1 MQNLSFQFAM
11 QKLKYVATNKAL
23 HLIFCNAI
31 SQFFNVIFFK
41 PPVGKVIV
49 CNLPMKRSRATKG
62 QKLLSSPSWPSTK
75 MSSKASK
82 ILTSMIFIWQ
92 ISWLSAFSSSLSN
105 SFQDYFDE
113 DKIPIS

>member
-1 MQNLSFQFAM
+1 MQNLSFLFAM

-23 HLIFCNAI
+23 YLIFCNAI
-31 SQFFNVIFFK
+31 SQFFNVIFFR
-41 PPVGKVIV
+41 PPDGQVIV
-49 CNLPMKRSRATKG
+49 CNLLMKCSRATKE
-62 QKLLSSPSWPSTK
+62 QKLLSNPSSPSTK
-75 MSSKASK
+75 
-82 ILTSMIFIWQ
+82 LTSMIFIWQ

>member
-23 HLIFCNAI
+23 YLIFCNAI
-31 SQFFNVIFFK
+31 SQFFNVIFFR
-41 PPVGKVIV
+41 PPDGQVIV
-49 CNLPMKRSRATKG
+49 CNLLMKCSRATKE
-62 QKLLSSPSWPSTK
+62 QKLLSNPSSQSTK
-75 MSSKASK
+75 M

-105 SFQDYFDE
+105 SF
-113 DKIPIS
+113 